1 MHSKIYPQ
9 GPFTPHPDNV
19 DTSCRDKEGW
29 MGVMERIRM
38 RRSPGLTILIRY
50 PLPLIFCHH
59 HLSLLSSS
67 SSNIIRRTLVPIFCL
82 YLSGKKGGGER
93 VQLFLHYLV
102 LGWNGV
108 YLFCIVYLSPIT
120 YVSIVVNVS
129 GGTITY
135 AKAMPVDNNK
145 PAKKE
150 VVPPTTP
157 PPKICIKIFP
167 SYRGGRKGGVTTTAP
182 YPLGRRVP

>member
-82 YLSGKKGGGER
+82 YLSGKKGGGGESATISS
-93 VQLFLHYLV
+93 LFSFGVKRGLSILYCLSLTNNIRLHSSQ
-102 LGWNGV
+102 
-108 YLFCIVYLSPIT
+108 CIRR
-120 YVSIVVNVS
+120 NHH
-129 GGTITY
+129 
-135 AKAMPVDNNK
+135 
-145 PAKKE
+145 
-150 VVPPTTP
+150 
-157 PPKICIKIFP
+157 IC
-167 SYRGGRKGGVTTTAP
+167 KGDA
-182 YPLGRRVP
+182 RRQ